1 MKIKICPNRVLKI
14 MLTIILILTVLHVSQ
29 LTIYC
34 IVADEEVFDFIKML
48 THHNHQ
54 NLYNL
59 Y

>member
-34 IVADEEVFDFIKML
+34 IVADEEVFGVDTLFRTQKLRFTPSI
-48 THHNHQ
+48 
-54 NLYNL
+54 
-59 Y
+59 